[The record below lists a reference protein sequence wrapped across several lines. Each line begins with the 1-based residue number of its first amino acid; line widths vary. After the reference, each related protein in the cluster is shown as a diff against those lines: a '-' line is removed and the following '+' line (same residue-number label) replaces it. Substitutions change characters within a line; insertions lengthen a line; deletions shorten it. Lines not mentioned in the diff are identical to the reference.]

1 MISIAAPCM
10 LFGVLASHR
19 PTEPLGL
26 DRPRPG
32 GHLLLGVFMNAWWMV
47 GMITMIDFAST
58 VVADDSSALPPA
70 AGFQPASASDE
81 ARMRAKM
88 LHELVR
94 GSLQVMHRDFF
105 DEDNARAIPSASLED
120 VFREMHRSYSVKMKW
135 LTVDADVVNVDHQ
148 AETQFEKNAVEA
160 LAAGKP
166 FAEEVTAEHYHFAGP
181 IRLGSQCLKCHLK
194 RRTSN
199 HDRTSA
205 LVITLPLADKPL
217 QKSEE

>member
-1 MISIAAPCM
+1 
-10 LFGVLASHR
+10 
-19 PTEPLGL
+19 
-26 DRPRPG
+26 
-32 GHLLLGVFMNAWWMV
+32 
-47 GMITMIDFAST
+47 
-58 VVADDSSALPPA
+58 
-70 AGFQPASASDE
+70 
-81 ARMRAKM
+81 M

-120 VFREMHRSYSVKMKW
+120 VFREMHKSYGVKMKW

-148 AETQFEKNAVEA
+148 AETQFEKSAVKA

-166 FAEEVTAEHYHFAGP
+166 FAEEVTAEHYQFAGP

-199 HDRTSA
+199 KERTSG
-205 LVITLPLADKPL
+205 LVITMPLAD
-217 QKSEE
+217 E